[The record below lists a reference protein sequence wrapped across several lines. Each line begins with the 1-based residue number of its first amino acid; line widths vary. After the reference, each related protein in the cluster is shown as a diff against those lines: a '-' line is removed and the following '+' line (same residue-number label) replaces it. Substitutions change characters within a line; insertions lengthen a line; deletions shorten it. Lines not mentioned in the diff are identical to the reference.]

1 MRKECVNKK
10 VIIMLSFLSDLP
22 DLVLVILGFIFLIFG
37 GESVVQGAI
46 TIARKMNVSPL
57 LIGFTIVAVGTSLP
71 ELAVTLNAVSSN
83 SQDLVDLA
91 VGGVLGSNVANVML
105 VLGTAAMLGAC
116 DKPGVGIKK
125 DAMAVIMASI
135 ILLVTVLMGEVTQ
148 IIGILMVVALISYYA
163 YSYNYSKK
171 LGLDEELEETWM
183 GENMLLAMMVTI
195 LGGAMIVLGAESLIE
210 GSKGIA
216 DSFGISE
223 SIVGLSVIALGT
235 SLPELAVTMVAA
247 LRGHKGVAI
256 GNVLGSNVIN
266 ILGILGISSAY
277 AGGIT
282 VSEEF
287 AGRDIWIVMVT
298 SGLVAIM
305 LLNERKITKTLGVTM
320 VIGYLS
326 YMVLLYTL

>member
-1 MRKECVNKK
+1 
-10 VIIMLSFLSDLP
+10 MLSFLSDLP

-83 SQDLVDLA
+83 NQDLVDLA

-135 ILLVTVLMGEVTQ
+135 ILLFTVLMGEVTQ
-148 IIGILMVVALISYYA
+148 IIGILMVIALISYYA

-195 LGGAMIVLGAESLIE
+195 LGGAMIVLGAELLIE

-266 ILGILGISSAY
+266 ILGILGISSTY
-277 AGGIT
+277 AGGII

-287 AGRDIWIVMVT
+287 AGRDIWIVMIT
-298 SGLVAIM
+298 SGLVAVM
-305 LLNERKITKTLGVTM
+305 LLNERKITKSLGMTM

-326 YMVLLYTL
+326 YMVLLYM

>member
-1 MRKECVNKK
+1 MMNFL
-10 VIIMLSFLSDLP
+10 LSLP

-71 ELAVTLNAVSSN
+71 ELAVTINAVSSN
-83 SQDLVDLA
+83 SQELVDLA

-116 DKPGVGIKK
+116 EKPGVEIKK

-135 ILLVTVLMGEVTQ
+135 ILLVTVVMGEITQ
-148 IIGILMVVALISYYA
+148 IVGILMIIALISYYI

-183 GENMLLAMMVTI
+183 GENLLLAMMITI
-195 LGGAMIVLGAESLIE
+195 LGGAMIVLGAELLIE
-210 GSKGIA
+210 GSVGIA

-235 SLPELAVTMVAA
+235 SLPELAVTMIAA

-277 AGGIT
+277 AGGIL

-287 AGRDIWIVMVT
+287 AGRDIWVVLVT
-298 SGLVAIM
+298 SGLVAAM
-305 LLNERKITKTLGVTM
+305 LLNERKITKTLGVIM

-326 YMVLLYTL
+326 YMTLLYTI

>member
-1 MRKECVNKK
+1 MNFL
-10 VIIMLSFLSDLP
+10 LSLP

-71 ELAVTLNAVSSN
+71 ELAVTINAVSSN
-83 SQDLVDLA
+83 SQELVDLA

-116 DKPGVGIKK
+116 EKPGVEIKK

-135 ILLVTVLMGEVTQ
+135 ILLVTVVMGEITQ
-148 IIGILMVVALISYYA
+148 IVGILMIIALISYYI

-183 GENMLLAMMVTI
+183 GENLLLAMIITI
-195 LGGAMIVLGAESLIE
+195 LGGAMIVLGAELLIE
-210 GSKGIA
+210 GSVGIA

-235 SLPELAVTMVAA
+235 SLPELAVTMIAA

-277 AGGIT
+277 AGGIL

-287 AGRDIWIVMVT
+287 AGRDIWVVLVT
-298 SGLVAIM
+298 SGLVATM
-305 LLNERKITKTLGVTM
+305 LLNERKITKTLGVIM

-326 YMVLLYTL
+326 YMTLLYTI

>member
-1 MRKECVNKK
+1 MMNFL
-10 VIIMLSFLSDLP
+10 LSLP

-71 ELAVTLNAVSSN
+71 ELAVTINAVSSN
-83 SQDLVDLA
+83 SQELVDLA

-116 DKPGVGIKK
+116 EKPGVEIKK

-135 ILLVTVLMGEVTQ
+135 ILLVTVVMGEITQ
-148 IIGILMVVALISYYA
+148 IVGILMIIALISYYI

-183 GENMLLAMMVTI
+183 GENLLLALIITI
-195 LGGAMIVLGAESLIE
+195 LGGAMIVLGAELLIE
-210 GSKGIA
+210 GSVGIA

-235 SLPELAVTMVAA
+235 SLPELAVTMIAA

-277 AGGIT
+277 AGGIL

-287 AGRDIWIVMVT
+287 AGRDIWVVLVT
-298 SGLVAIM
+298 SGLVATM
-305 LLNERKITKTLGVTM
+305 LLNERKITKTLGVIM

-326 YMVLLYTL
+326 YMTLLYTI

>member
-1 MRKECVNKK
+1 
-10 VIIMLSFLSDLP
+10 MLSFLSDLP

-83 SQDLVDLA
+83 NQDLVDLA

-125 DAMAVIMASI
+125 DALAVIMASI
-135 ILLVTVLMGEVTQ
+135 ILLFTVLMGEVTQ
-148 IIGILMVVALISYYA
+148 IIGILMVIALISYYA

-183 GENMLLAMMVTI
+183 GENMLLAMIVTI
-195 LGGAMIVLGAESLIE
+195 LGGAMIVLGAELLIE

-277 AGGIT
+277 AGGII

-287 AGRDIWIVMVT
+287 AGRDIWIVMIT

>member
-1 MRKECVNKK
+1 
-10 VIIMLSFLSDLP
+10 MLSFLSDLP

-83 SQDLVDLA
+83 NQDLVDLA

-135 ILLVTVLMGEVTQ
+135 ILLFTVLMGEVTQ
-148 IIGILMVVALISYYA
+148 IIGILMVIALISYYA

-171 LGLDEELEETWM
+171 LGLDEELEETWI

-195 LGGAMIVLGAESLIE
+195 LGGAMIVMGAELLIE

-266 ILGILGISSAY
+266 ILGILGISSTY
-277 AGGIT
+277 AGGII

-287 AGRDIWIVMVT
+287 AGRDIWIVMIT
-298 SGLVAIM
+298 SGLVAVM
-305 LLNERKITKTLGVTM
+305 LLNERKITKSLGITM

-326 YMVLLYTL
+326 YMVLLYT

>member
-1 MRKECVNKK
+1 
-10 VIIMLSFLSDLP
+10 MLSFLSDLP

-116 DKPGVGIKK
+116 DKPGLGIKK
-125 DAMAVIMASI
+125 DAMVVIMATI

-183 GENMLLAMMVTI
+183 GENMLLAMMVSI
-195 LGGAMIVLGAESLIE
+195 LGGAMIVLGAELLIE

-235 SLPELAVTMVAA
+235 SLPELAVTMIAA

-266 ILGILGISSAY
+266 ILGILGISSTY
-277 AGGIT
+277 AGGII

-287 AGRDIWIVMVT
+287 AGRDIWIVMIT

-320 VIGYLS
+320 VVGYLS
-326 YMVLLYTL
+326 YMVLLYT

>member
-1 MRKECVNKK
+1 
-10 VIIMLSFLSDLP
+10 MLSFLSDLP

-83 SQDLVDLA
+83 NQDLVDLA

-135 ILLVTVLMGEVTQ
+135 ILLVTVLMGKVTQ
-148 IIGILMVVALISYYA
+148 IIGIFMVIALISYYV

-171 LGLDEELEETWM
+171 LGQDEELEETWI

-195 LGGAMIVLGAESLIE
+195 LGGAMIVLGAELLIE

-266 ILGILGISSAY
+266 ILGILGISSTY
-277 AGGIT
+277 AGEII

-287 AGRDIWIVMVT
+287 AGRDIWIVMIT
-298 SGLVAIM
+298 SGLVAVM
-305 LLNERKITKTLGVTM
+305 LLNERKITKSLGMTM

-326 YMVLLYTL
+326 YMVLLYT

>member
-1 MRKECVNKK
+1 
-10 VIIMLSFLSDLP
+10 MLSFLSDLP

-83 SQDLVDLA
+83 NQDLVDLA

-135 ILLVTVLMGEVTQ
+135 ILLVTVLMGKVTQ
-148 IIGILMVVALISYYA
+148 IIGIFMVIALISYYV

-171 LGLDEELEETWM
+171 LGLDEELEETWI

-195 LGGAMIVLGAESLIE
+195 LGGAMIVLGAELLIE

-266 ILGILGISSAY
+266 ILGILGISSTY
-277 AGGIT
+277 AGGII

-287 AGRDIWIVMVT
+287 AGRDIWIVMIT
-298 SGLVAIM
+298 SGLVAVM
-305 LLNERKITKTLGVTM
+305 LLNERKITKSLGMTM

-326 YMVLLYTL
+326 YMVLLYT

>member
-1 MRKECVNKK
+1 
-10 VIIMLSFLSDLP
+10 MLSFLSDLP

-83 SQDLVDLA
+83 SQDLVNLA

-135 ILLVTVLMGEVTQ
+135 ILLFTVLMGEVTQ
-148 IIGILMVVALISYYA
+148 IIGILMVIALISYYA

-195 LGGAMIVLGAESLIE
+195 LGGVMIVLGAESLIE

-277 AGGIT
+277 AGGII

-287 AGRDIWIVMVT
+287 AGRDIWIVMIT
-298 SGLVAIM
+298 SGLVAVM
-305 LLNERKITKTLGVTM
+305 LLNERKITKTLGMTM

>member
-1 MRKECVNKK
+1 MMN
-10 VIIMLSFLSDLP
+10 FLLFLP

-71 ELAVTLNAVSSN
+71 ELAVTINAVSSN
-83 SQDLVDLA
+83 SQELVDLA

-116 DKPGVGIKK
+116 EKPGVEIKK

-135 ILLVTVLMGEVTQ
+135 ILLVTVVMGEITQ
-148 IIGILMVVALISYYA
+148 IVGILMIIALISYYI

-183 GENMLLAMMVTI
+183 GENLLLAMMITI
-195 LGGAMIVLGAESLIE
+195 LGGAMIVLGAELLIE
-210 GSKGIA
+210 GSVGIA

-235 SLPELAVTMVAA
+235 SLPELAVTMIAA

-277 AGGIT
+277 AGGIL

-287 AGRDIWIVMVT
+287 AGRDIWVVLVT
-298 SGLVAIM
+298 SGLVAAM
-305 LLNERKITKTLGVTM
+305 LLNERKITKTLGVIM

-326 YMVLLYTL
+326 YMTLLYTI

>member
-1 MRKECVNKK
+1 
-10 VIIMLSFLSDLP
+10 MLSFLSDLP

-83 SQDLVDLA
+83 NQDLVDLA

-135 ILLVTVLMGEVTQ
+135 ILLFTVLMGEVTQ
-148 IIGILMVVALISYYA
+148 IIGILMVIALISYYA

-171 LGLDEELEETWM
+171 LGLDEELEETWI
-183 GENMLLAMMVTI
+183 GENMLLAMIVTI
-195 LGGAMIVLGAESLIE
+195 LGGAMIVLGAELLIE

-277 AGGIT
+277 AGGII

-287 AGRDIWIVMVT
+287 AGRDIWIVMIT
-298 SGLVAIM
+298 SGLVAMM
-305 LLNERKITKTLGVTM
+305 LLNERKITKTLGATM

>member
-1 MRKECVNKK
+1 MMNFL
-10 VIIMLSFLSDLP
+10 LSLP

-71 ELAVTLNAVSSN
+71 ELAVTINAVSSN
-83 SQDLVDLA
+83 SQELVDLA

-116 DKPGVGIKK
+116 DKPGVEIKK
-125 DAMAVIMASI
+125 DAIAVIMASI
-135 ILLVTVLMGEVTQ
+135 ILLVTVVRGEITQ
-148 IIGILMVVALISYYA
+148 IVGILMIIALISYYV

-183 GENMLLAMMVTI
+183 GENLLLAMMITI
-195 LGGAMIVLGAESLIE
+195 LGGVMIVLGAELLIE
-210 GSKGIA
+210 GSVGIA

-235 SLPELAVTMVAA
+235 SLPELAVTMIAA

-277 AGGIT
+277 AGGIL

-287 AGRDIWIVMVT
+287 AGRDIWVVLVT
-298 SGLVAIM
+298 SGLVAAM
-305 LLNERKITKTLGVTM
+305 LLNERKITKTLGVVM

-326 YMVLLYTL
+326 YMTLLYTI

>member
-1 MRKECVNKK
+1 MNFL
-10 VIIMLSFLSDLP
+10 LSLP

-71 ELAVTLNAVSSN
+71 ELAVTINAVSSN
-83 SQDLVDLA
+83 SQELVDLA

-116 DKPGVGIKK
+116 EKPGVEIKK
-125 DAMAVIMASI
+125 DAVAVIMASI
-135 ILLVTVLMGEVTQ
+135 ILLVTVVMGEITQ
-148 IIGILMVVALISYYA
+148 IVGILMIIALISYYI

-183 GENMLLAMMVTI
+183 GENLLLAMIITI
-195 LGGAMIVLGAESLIE
+195 LGGAMIVLGAELLIE
-210 GSKGIA
+210 GSVGIA

-235 SLPELAVTMVAA
+235 SLPELAVTMIAA

-277 AGGIT
+277 AGGIL

-287 AGRDIWIVMVT
+287 AGRDIWVVLVT
-298 SGLVAIM
+298 SGLVATM
-305 LLNERKITKTLGVTM
+305 LLNERKITKTLGVIM

-326 YMVLLYTL
+326 YMTLLYTI

>member
-1 MRKECVNKK
+1 
-10 VIIMLSFLSDLP
+10 MLSFLSDLP

-83 SQDLVDLA
+83 NQDLVDLA

-135 ILLVTVLMGEVTQ
+135 ILLFTVLMGEVTQ
-148 IIGILMVVALISYYA
+148 IIGILMVIALISYYA

-183 GENMLLAMMVTI
+183 GENMLLAMIVTI
-195 LGGAMIVLGAESLIE
+195 VGGAMIVLGAELLIE

>member
-1 MRKECVNKK
+1 MNFL
-10 VIIMLSFLSDLP
+10 LSLP

-57 LIGFTIVAVGTSLP
+57 LIGFTIVAIGTSLP
-71 ELAVTLNAVSSN
+71 ELAVTINAVSSN
-83 SQDLVDLA
+83 SQELVDLA

-116 DKPGVGIKK
+116 EKPGVEIKK

-135 ILLVTVLMGEVTQ
+135 ILLVTVVMGEITQ
-148 IIGILMVVALISYYA
+148 IVGILMIIALISYYI

-183 GENMLLAMMVTI
+183 GENLLLAMIITI
-195 LGGAMIVLGAESLIE
+195 LGGAMIVLGAELLIE
-210 GSKGIA
+210 GSVGIA

-235 SLPELAVTMVAA
+235 SLPELAVTMIAA

-277 AGGIT
+277 AGGIL

-287 AGRDIWIVMVT
+287 AGRDIWVVLVT
-298 SGLVAIM
+298 SGLVATM
-305 LLNERKITKTLGVTM
+305 LLNERKITKTLGVIM

-326 YMVLLYTL
+326 YMTLLYTI

>member
-1 MRKECVNKK
+1 
-10 VIIMLSFLSDLP
+10 MLSFLSDLP

-83 SQDLVDLA
+83 NPDLVDLA

-223 SIVGLSVIALGT
+223 SIVGLSVIALST

-277 AGGIT
+277 AGGII

>member
-1 MRKECVNKK
+1 
-10 VIIMLSFLSDLP
+10 MLSFLSDLP

-83 SQDLVDLA
+83 SPDLVDLA

-116 DKPGVGIKK
+116 DKPGLGIKK
-125 DAMAVIMASI
+125 DAMAVIMATI

-277 AGGIT
+277 AGGII

>member
-1 MRKECVNKK
+1 
-10 VIIMLSFLSDLP
+10 MLSFLSDLP

-83 SQDLVDLA
+83 NQDLVDLA

-277 AGGIT
+277 AGGII

-287 AGRDIWIVMVT
+287 AGRDIWIVMIT

>member
-1 MRKECVNKK
+1 MMNFL
-10 VIIMLSFLSDLP
+10 LSLP

-71 ELAVTLNAVSSN
+71 ELAVTINAVSSN
-83 SQDLVDLA
+83 SQELVDLA

-116 DKPGVGIKK
+116 EKPGVEIKK

-135 ILLVTVLMGEVTQ
+135 ILLVTVVMGEITQ
-148 IIGILMVVALISYYA
+148 IVGILMIIALISYYI

-183 GENMLLAMMVTI
+183 GENLLLAMIITI
-195 LGGAMIVLGAESLIE
+195 LGGAMIVLGAELLIE
-210 GSKGIA
+210 GSVGIA

-235 SLPELAVTMVAA
+235 SLPELAVTMIAA

-277 AGGIT
+277 AGGIL

-287 AGRDIWIVMVT
+287 AGRDIWVVLVT
-298 SGLVAIM
+298 SGLVATM
-305 LLNERKITKTLGVTM
+305 LLNERKITKTLGVIM

-326 YMVLLYTL
+326 YMTLLYTI

>member
-1 MRKECVNKK
+1 MNFL
-10 VIIMLSFLSDLP
+10 LSLP

-57 LIGFTIVAVGTSLP
+57 LIGFTIVAIGTSLP
-71 ELAVTLNAVSSN
+71 ELAVTINAVSSN
-83 SQDLVDLA
+83 SQELVDLA

-116 DKPGVGIKK
+116 EKPGVEIKK

-135 ILLVTVLMGEVTQ
+135 ILLVTVVMGEITQ
-148 IIGILMVVALISYYA
+148 IVGILMIIALISYYI

-183 GENMLLAMMVTI
+183 GENLLLAMMITI
-195 LGGAMIVLGAESLIE
+195 LGGAMIVLGAELLIE
-210 GSKGIA
+210 GSVGIA

-235 SLPELAVTMVAA
+235 SLPELAVTMIAA

-277 AGGIT
+277 AGGIL

-287 AGRDIWIVMVT
+287 AGRDIWVVLVT
-298 SGLVAIM
+298 SGLIAAM
-305 LLNERKITKTLGVTM
+305 LLNERKITKTLGVVM

-326 YMVLLYTL
+326 YMTLLYTI